1 MGGASGGDSAIHE
14 RTDSAVA
21 AGGPSH
27 TRNSEQHESS
37 ERKVMKKK
45 RQGQVLQTV
54 KAEAIG
60 SQEQLRRRLA
70 ERGYDVTQATLS
82 RDLKDLRIVKAADPG
97 GSGYRYRPLD
107 EPRGRTPRSMVSG
120 NLIVFHTEQGLA
132 AALAYEIDA
141 IGLPSL
147 AGTVAG
153 EDTIL
158 AVVAEGHRAADVE
171 QAIWSILK

>member
-1 MGGASGGDSAIHE
+1 MKE
-14 RTDSAVA
+14 R
-21 AGGPSH
+21 
-27 TRNSEQHESS
+27 
-37 ERKVMKKK
+37 
-45 RQGQVLQTV
+45 RQKQVLRVVT
-54 KAEAIG
+54 AEAIR

-107 EPRGRTPRSMVSG
+107 ESRGRTPRSVVSG

-141 IGLPSL
+141 IRLRSL
-147 AGTVAG
+147 LGTVAG

-171 QAIWSILK
+171 QQIWSILK

>member
-1 MGGASGGDSAIHE
+1 
-14 RTDSAVA
+14 
-21 AGGPSH
+21 
-27 TRNSEQHESS
+27 
-37 ERKVMKKK
+37 MKQQ
-45 RQGQVLQTV
+45 RQKQVVQVVT
-54 KAEAIG
+54 AEAIR

-97 GSGYRYRPLD
+97 GLGYRYRSLD
-107 EPRGRTPRSMVSG
+107 QAREATPRSTVSG
-120 NLIVFHTEQGLA
+120 NLIVFHTGQGLA

-147 AGTVAG
+147 VGTVAG

-158 AVVAEGHRAADVE
+158 AVVAEGYRATDVE
-171 QAIWSILK
+171 KEIWSNLR